1 MALDMETD
9 VDLPQGH
16 NSLYPSHTCEVE
28 TEPSPTCWF
37 TRAGFT
43 HVYTIN
49 NSGEEKLRSLDM
61 LSRCNWDSPVEED
74 RVGARA
80 YLKARLCD
88 ERRYWDWLE
97 YGTYHPK
104 MWPLVNMID
113 AMEPPPAV
121 LAERW
126 TDDAKAFRI
135 GKVIA
140 KDMLDRALSKTVT
153 RALEDMSKISTIPA
167 GDMPITWLQRGYMS
181 PLFWGALN
189 AKARHWLKR
198 RIKNRYTD
206 TALITKLVDI
216 ALDRVQQHLKF
227 SGLGHFN
234 KATLRHAL
242 DHILPKNPRK

>member
-1 MALDMETD
+1 
-9 VDLPQGH
+9 
-16 NSLYPSHTCEVE
+16 
-28 TEPSPTCWF
+28 
-37 TRAGFT
+37 
-43 HVYTIN
+43 
-49 NSGEEKLRSLDM
+49 M
-61 LSRCNWDSPVEED
+61 LSRCNWDSPVEEE

-140 KDMLDRALSKTVT
+140 KDMLARALSKTVT
-153 RALEDMSKISTIPA
+153 RALEDICPRSRRFRRETCLYHVAAA
-167 GDMPITWLQRGYMS
+167 GLHVTAVLGRAQCES
-181 PLFWGALN
+181 APLAQ
-189 AKARHWLKR
+189 AEDQKQVH
-198 RIKNRYTD
+198 
-206 TALITKLVDI
+206 
-216 ALDRVQQHLKF
+216 
-227 SGLGHFN
+227 GHSI
-234 KATLRHAL
+234 
-242 DHILPKNPRK
+242 DHQAC

>member
-16 NSLYPSHTCEVE
+16 NSLYLSHTCEVG
-28 TEPSPTCWF
+28 TEPLSTCWF

-49 NSGEEKLRSLDM
+49 NWGEEKLRSLDM
-61 LSRCNWDSPVEED
+61 LSRCNWDSPVEEE

-97 YGTYHPK
+97 YGTQHPK

-113 AMEPPPAV
+113 AMEPPPTV
-121 LAERW
+121 LAELW

-140 KDMLDRALSKTVT
+140 KDMLARALSKTVT
-153 RALEDMSKISTIPA
+153 RALEDIVQ
-167 GDMPITWLQRGYMS
+167 D
-181 PLFWGALN
+181 
-189 AKARHWLKR
+189 
-198 RIKNRYTD
+198 
-206 TALITKLVDI
+206 
-216 ALDRVQQHLKF
+216 LDD
-227 SGLGHFN
+227 SGG
-234 KATLRHAL
+234 RHAYHVAAAGL
-242 DHILPKNPRK
+242 HVTAALGRAQCESAPLAQAEDKKQVHGHSIDHQAC

>member
-16 NSLYPSHTCEVE
+16 NSLYPSHTCEVG
-28 TEPSPTCWF
+28 TEPSSTCWF

-49 NSGEEKLRSLDM
+49 NWGEEKLRSLDM
-61 LSRCNWDSPVEED
+61 LSRCNWDSPVEEE

-181 PLFWGALN
+181 PLFTFGARSMRKR
-189 AKARHWLKR
+189 ATGSSGGSKTGAR
-198 RIKNRYTD
+198 T
-206 TALITKLVDI
+206 
-216 ALDRVQQHLKF
+216 QH
-227 SGLGHFN
+227 
-234 KATLRHAL
+234 
-242 DHILPKNPRK
+242 